1 MHDPIIK
8 VVIPARNEVQA
19 IPKVIKAIP
28 SYVTEIIVAD
38 NGSTDGTAEAAQAAG
53 ARTVY
58 VETPGYGRACLA
70 GIKAAQNYDIIV
82 FLDGDASD
90 YPEDMTELMAPI
102 IKGEKDFMVGTRLNP
117 SLEAGALTLQQQFGN
132 RLACFLMTL
141 FWKSTFTDLGPFR
154 AITKE
159 ALDSLNMQAPTFGW
173 TVEMQVRA
181 LKQGLRYGEYPVR
194 YRPRIGKS
202 KISGTLSGVILAGYY
217 ILGTIF
223 KEAVTKTSV
232 KRVKTSAIKAEIK
245 LTKS

>member
-1 MHDPIIK
+1 MPDPIIK

-19 IPKVIKAIP
+19 ITKVIEAIP
-28 SYVTEIIVAD
+28 STVSEIIIAD
-38 NGSTDGTAEAAQAAG
+38 NGSTDGTSKAAQAAG
-53 ARTVY
+53 ASTVY

-70 GIKAAQNYDIIV
+70 GIDAAGDYDIMV

-90 YPEDMTELMAPI
+90 YPEDIDDLIAPI
-102 IKGEKDFMVGTRLNP
+102 ISGEKDFMVGSRLNP
-117 SLEAGALTLQQQFGN
+117 QLEDGALTVQQRFGN

-154 AITKE
+154 AITKD
-159 ALDSLNMQAPTFGW
+159 ALEGLNMEAPTFGW

-181 LKQGLRYGEYPVR
+181 LKQGLRYGEVPVR

-202 KISGTLSGVILAGYY
+202 KISGTLSGVVLAGYY

-223 KEAVTKTSV
+223 KEA
-232 KRVKTSAIKAEIK
+232 
-245 LTKS
+245 LTRKPPMET

>member
-1 MHDPIIK
+1 MPNPIIK

-19 IPKVIKAIP
+19 ITKVIAAIP
-28 SYVTEIIVAD
+28 PEVTEVIVAD
-38 NGSTDGTAEAAQAAG
+38 NGSTDGTSDAAKAAG
-53 ARTVY
+53 ATTVF

-70 GIKAAQNYDIIV
+70 GIITAKDYDIIV

-90 YPEDMTELMAPI
+90 YPEDMTALIAPI
-102 IKGEKDFMVGTRLNP
+102 LKGEKDFMVGTRLNA
-117 SLEAGALTLQQQFGN
+117 SLEAGALTVQQQFGN
-132 RLACFLMTL
+132 RLACFLMRL

-159 ALDSLNMQAPTFGW
+159 ALNGLNMEAPTFGW

-202 KISGTLSGVILAGYY
+202 KISGTVSGVILAGYY

-223 KEAVTKTSV
+223 KEAI
-232 KRVKTSAIKAEIK
+232 IK
-245 LTKS
+245 

>member
-1 MHDPIIK
+1 MPDPIIK

-19 IPKVIKAIP
+19 ITKVIEAIP
-28 SYVTEIIVAD
+28 SKVSEIIVVD
-38 NGSTDGTAEAAQAAG
+38 NGSTDGTSDAARAAG
-53 ARTVY
+53 ATTVF

-70 GIKAAQNYDIIV
+70 GIKAAKDYNIIV

-90 YPEDMTELMAPI
+90 YPEDMSALIAPI
-102 IKGEKDFMVGTRLNP
+102 ISGEKDFMVGSRLN
-117 SLEAGALTLQQQFGN
+117 STLEDGALTVQQQFGN
-132 RLACFLMTL
+132 RLACFLMRL

-159 ALDSLNMQAPTFGW
+159 ALDGLKMEAPTFGW

-202 KISGTLSGVILAGYY
+202 KISGTVSGVILAGYY

-223 KEAVTKTSV
+223 KEAI
-232 KRVKTSAIKAEIK
+232 IK
-245 LTKS
+245 

>member
-1 MHDPIIK
+1 MPDPIIK

-19 IPKVIKAIP
+19 ITKVIDAIP
-28 SYVTEIIVAD
+28 STVSEIIIAD
-38 NGSTDGTAEAAQAAG
+38 NGSTDGTSKAAEAAG
-53 ARTVY
+53 ASTIY

-70 GIKAAQNYDIIV
+70 GIDAAGDYDIMV

-90 YPEDMTELMAPI
+90 YPEDIDDLIAPI
-102 IKGEKDFMVGTRLNP
+102 ISGEKDLMVGSRLNP
-117 SLEAGALTLQQQFGN
+117 KLEDGALTVQQRFGN

-154 AITKE
+154 AITKD
-159 ALDSLNMQAPTFGW
+159 ALESLNMEAPTFGW

-181 LKQGLRYGEYPVR
+181 LKQGLRYGEVPVR
-194 YRPRIGKS
+194 YRPRIGTS

-223 KEAVTKTSV
+223 KEAVFSPKKNPATK
-232 KRVKTSAIKAEIK
+232 AGH
-245 LTKS
+245 